1 MKSTDELKFLLT
13 LLGCPAYRS
22 PLSAFSR
29 FKTKNK
35 LCQDLLDRGWI
46 DCTREIA
53 SVKLLPAGK
62 ALLKLD
68 PSQLPIDAAALKALE
83 KIAQA
88 SGPVQPSQV
97 LKGTAAAR
105 QALLQALGDR
115 GLIETNLQIKKT
127 KPEVWLTDKGLEYLR
142 DDYQPQ
148 GLATINLKLLGNYIQ
163 FLRKS
168 LPGLSIS
175 ANEVSAP
182 PVAQEMQ
189 PSPNAYSDADILQI
203 IQTLDRE
210 LGTKNYLPIFHLRQ
224 RLKSHLSRN
233 ELDQALYRL
242 ERQNQIELSS
252 LQEASAYPAEQ
263 IKDGIP
269 QNIGGPLFFIIVL

>member
-1 MKSTDELKFLLT
+1 MNSTDELKFLLT
-13 LLGCPAYRS
+13 LLGCVAYRS

-53 SVKLLPAGK
+53 TVKLLPAGR

-68 PSQLPIDAAALKALE
+68 PSQLPIDAVALKALE

-88 SGPVQPSQV
+88 SGTVQPNQV

-105 QALLQALGDR
+105 QTLLQALGDR
-115 GLIETNLQIKKT
+115 GLIETSLQIKKI
-127 KPEVWLTDKGLEYLR
+127 KPEVWLTDRGLEYLR

-148 GLATINLKLLGNYIQ
+148 GLATINLKLLGNYIK

-168 LPGLSIS
+168 LTGLS
-175 ANEVSAP
+175 VSGNGL
-182 PVAQEMQ
+182 PVVPVSQESQ
-189 PSPNAYSDADILQI
+189 PSPTAYSDAEILQT
-203 IQTLDRE
+203 IQALDRE

-224 RLKSHLSRN
+224 QLKSHLSRE

-252 LQEASAYPAEQ
+252 LQEANAYPPEQ